1 MVSPE
6 AVASRPTKAEKSMT
20 VTMDFLGAPNR
31 SSCLAQMAKARTI
44 IPDFSLVFWI
54 PNRPLLSPIFL

>member
-20 VTMDFLGAPNR
+20 VTLDVLGARARENGR
-31 SSCLAQMAKARTI
+31 LA
-44 IPDFSLVFWI
+44 
-54 PNRPLLSPIFL
+54 